1 VGVKSVGPHKG
12 MFYPSFTGT
21 LTYNKLL
28 ETFVRALC
36 HRIRM
41 FCNSES
47 FFSFGEDEYDEL
59 HHQVT

>member
-1 VGVKSVGPHKG
+1 VGAKSVGPHKD
-12 MFYPSFTGT
+12 MFYPCFAGT

-41 FCNSES
+41 FHNSGS
-47 FFSFGEDEYDEL
+47 FFSFGEDA
-59 HHQVT
+59 